1 MYVHSDH
8 EAESESDP
16 TPLERAPTP
25 EERDSTL
32 LEEFDPNGKQIGILD
47 IHNNNN
53 NN

>member
-8 EAESESDP
+8 EAGSESDP
-16 TPLERAPTP
+16 TPLERAPT
-25 EERDSTL
+25 EERDPTL
-32 LEEFDPNGKQIGILD
+32 LEEFDPNGKQKRMLD